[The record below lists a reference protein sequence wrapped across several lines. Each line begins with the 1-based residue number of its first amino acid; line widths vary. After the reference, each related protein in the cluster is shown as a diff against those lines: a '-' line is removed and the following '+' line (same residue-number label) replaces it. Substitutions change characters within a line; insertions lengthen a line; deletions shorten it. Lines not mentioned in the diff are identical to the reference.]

1 MKELTAVQRFAVIVA
16 VVIIAAFTVFVVV
29 SVVSSQSLPIW
40 AVVGIVAFIV
50 SLILYPLMRRRSA
63 PPHDSAADRKD
74 PK

>member
-1 MKELTAVQRFAVIVA
+1 VKELTAVQRFAVIVA
-16 VVIIAAFTVFVVV
+16 VVIIAAFAVFVVA
-29 SVVSSQSLPIW
+29 SLATSQGLPIW
-40 AVVGIVAFIV
+40 AIVAIVAFVI